1 MAGGGRFR
9 RRRRRVFLVYGAS
22 PSVHRHACVRACVCV
37 CARVCGV
44 CVAGH
49 GSCAFH
55 FVRELA
61 LLLAEHEDDA
71 CPNFHAFAKQFL
83 PPSVLDVASRP
94 LHATIMWD
102 GDVLKRALPRA
113 DERSK
118 FKPKVVDEIDKFNQ
132 RYLDRAMESVNKEW
146 CVAFFRDLRVAHR
159 SRDDVYDGEEYPHLH
174 LLSHLS
180 EVHIESAAAGTSS
193 GGSGGGGGG
202 DGSGARADHVSSPG
216 SGGGGGED
224 GGGGHCD
231 GVSGGGEYEHMYTD
245 DDDALLASS
254 DSDSHSSSIDDEDDA
269 DALMALAWGEREHD
283 DGCSA
288 SDADDS

>member
-1 MAGGGRFR
+1 M
-9 RRRRRVFLVYGAS
+9 YGAS

-71 CPNFHAFAKQFL
+71 CPNFHAFVKQFL

-174 LLSHLS
+174 LFSHLS

-288 SDADDS
+288 NDADDS

>member
-1 MAGGGRFR
+1 M
-9 RRRRRVFLVYGAS
+9 YGAS

-180 EVHIESAAAGTSS
+180 EVHIESAAAAGTSS

-288 SDADDS
+288 NDADDS